1 MKKYKNRKDAAKMV
15 VAVLCAACMLTACGN
30 AEADAMEEIAASATE
45 TTTESAEVLPTEKPA
60 AEPTEAPAKT
70 VDEGSATEPVEPVAV
85 TAEPDTKPS
94 AEPVAASAGAA
105 AEAGYT
111 CTEMTQ
117 TMYAKSA
124 VNVRDLPGTD
134 GNKIGSL
141 KASEEITVTGKCDQT
156 GWYRFDLNGA
166 TAYVSDKYIVSEKPV
181 ANTGS
186 TKTANTGNS
195 NTAANQYASNTVDD
209 TFGITEEQIENFMK
223 THGDGST
230 GNTGNTVV
238 GNTITGKLSAENDYF
253 DRAAAEQV
261 FASINAERTAAG
273 IPALIWSEDL
283 YNIAVQR
290 CYENDIHAGMRAGT
304 SENLTVGSGCD
315 AATIHQKVHDSE
327 GHRNNYMNSTWAYGA
342 VAVRVLSNT
351 LCGMQLEPYHIAYEV
366 FSAGDNTATNS
377 SVTINTP
384 AQENTEAV
392 APKTA
397 DENTSASSSNVG
409 WSMTP
414 PTQEDGLK
422 NWQEQNPDAEVSFGN

>member
-1 MKKYKNRKDAAKMV
+1 MKKYKNRKDAVKMV

-30 AEADAMEEIAASATE
+30 AEADAMEEIAASVTE

-94 AEPVAASAGAA
+94 AEPAAASAGAA

-124 VNVRDLPGTD
+124 VNVRDLPSTD
-134 GNKIGSL
+134 GKKIGSL
-141 KASEEITVTGKCDQT
+141 KASQEITVTGKCDQT
-156 GWYRFDLNGA
+156 GWYRFDWNNTTG
-166 TAYVSDKYIVSEKPV
+166 YVSDKYIVSEKPV
-181 ANTGS
+181 SNVA
-186 TKTANTGNS
+186 ATGNS
-195 NTAANQYASNTVDD
+195 NTAGNQYASNTVDD

-223 THGDGST
+223 THGDGAT
-230 GNTGNTVV
+230 GNTT
-238 GNTITGKLSAENDYF
+238 TTTSKDAYF
-253 DRAAAEQV
+253 DRAMAEQV
-261 FASINAERTAAG
+261 FAMVNAERSAAG
-273 IPALIWSEDL
+273 IPELTWSEDL
-283 YNIAVQR
+283 YNIAMER
-290 CYENDIHAGMRAGT
+290 CHEDDGHASVRPGTGENCQT
-304 SENLTVGSGCD
+304 GSFGD
-315 AATIHQKVHDSE
+315 DNANATTIHQNWKNSQ
-327 GHRNNYMNSTWAYGA
+327 GHYDNYMNTMYGTGA
-342 VAVRVLSNT
+342 VAILRIPCNL
-351 LCGMQLEPYHIAYEV
+351 GGIQLGDGVVAYEV
-366 FSAGDNTATNS
+366 FGVGSTAANS

-384 AQENTEAV
+384 VQDDSVAA

-397 DENTSASSSNVG
+397 DEYTSASSANVG

-422 NWQEQNPDAEVSFGN
+422 KWQEQNPDVEVSFGN

>member
-1 MKKYKNRKDAAKMV
+1 MKKYKNRKDAVKMV

-30 AEADAMEEIAASATE
+30 AEADAMEEIAASVTE

-124 VNVRDLPGTD
+124 VNVRDLPSTD
-134 GNKIGSL
+134 GKKIGSL
-141 KASEEITVTGKCDQT
+141 KASQEITVTGKCDQT
-156 GWYRFDLNGA
+156 GWYRFDWNNTTG
-166 TAYVSDKYIVSEKPV
+166 YVSDKYIVSEKPAVNTV
-181 ANTGS
+181 AS
-186 TKTANTGNS
+186 TNNSS
-195 NTAANQYASNTVDD
+195 NTAGNQYTSNTGTDE
-209 TFGITEEQIENFMK
+209 FGISDAVIENFMK
-223 THGDGST
+223 THGNSAAGNTTT
-230 GNTGNTVV
+230 GNTST
-238 GNTITGKLSAENDYF
+238 TNDYF
-253 DRAAAEQV
+253 DRAAAEQI
-261 FASINAERTAAG
+261 FALVNAERTAAG
-273 IPALIWSEDL
+273 IPALTWSEDM

-290 CYENDIHAGMRAGT
+290 CYENDVHAGVRAGT
-304 SENLTVGSGCD
+304 TENYTTGDGSD
-315 AATIHQKVHDSE
+315 AAAIHQKWHDSE
-327 GHRNNYMNSTWAYGA
+327 GHRNTYMRAEYTYGA
-342 VAVRVLSNT
+342 VAVRLVSNT
-351 LCGMQLEPYHIAYEV
+351 LGGIQLEPYHIAYEV
-366 FSAGDNTATNS
+366 FDLNNTATNS

-384 AQENTEAV
+384 VQDNSVAA

-397 DENTSASSSNVG
+397 NENTDTSSSNVG

-422 NWQEQNPDAEVSFGN
+422 KWQEQNPDVEVSFGN

>member
-1 MKKYKNRKDAAKMV
+1 MKKYKNRKDAVKMV

-30 AEADAMEEIAASATE
+30 AEADAMEKIAASVTE

-124 VNVRDLPGTD
+124 VNVRDLPSTD
-134 GNKIGSL
+134 GKKIGSL
-141 KASEEITVTGKCDQT
+141 KASQEITVTGKCDQT
-156 GWYRFDLNGA
+156 GWYRFDWNNTTG
-166 TAYVSDKYIVSEKPV
+166 YVSDKYIVSEKPV
-181 ANTGS
+181 SNVA
-186 TKTANTGNS
+186 ATGNS
-195 NTAANQYASNTVDD
+195 NAAGNNAAATQRNTAAPAATPAPAQTTTTGTTD
-209 TFGITEEQIENFMK
+209 TSGE
-223 THGDGST
+223 
-230 GNTGNTVV
+230 
-238 GNTITGKLSAENDYF
+238 YF
-253 DRAAAEQV
+253 DRAMAEQV
-261 FASINAERTAAG
+261 FALVNEERVANG
-273 IPALIWSEDL
+273 IPALIWSEDV

-290 CYENDIHAGMRAGT
+290 CYENDLHAGVRAGT
-304 SENLTVGSGCD
+304 SENYSEGQQTAEEIYQGW
-315 AATIHQKVHDSE
+315 HDSP
-327 GHRNNYMNSTWAYGA
+327 GHHDNYMNPNYTYSA
-342 VAVRVLSNT
+342 VAVRVVPLMGGALGNIHVHY
-351 LCGMQLEPYHIAYEV
+351 QV
-366 FSAGDNTATNS
+366 FTWDSTAANS

-384 AQENTEAV
+384 AQDNSVAA

-397 DENTSASSSNVG
+397 DGNTGASSSNVG
-409 WSMTP
+409 WSLTP

-422 NWQEQNPDAEVSFGN
+422 KWQEQNPDVEVSFGN